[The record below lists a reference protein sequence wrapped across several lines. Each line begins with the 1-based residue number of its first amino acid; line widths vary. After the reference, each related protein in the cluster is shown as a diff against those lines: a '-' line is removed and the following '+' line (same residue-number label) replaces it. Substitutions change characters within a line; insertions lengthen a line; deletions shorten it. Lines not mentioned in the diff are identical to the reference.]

1 MSKHIFN
8 NQIIKNNKATSN
20 RPDRVAKEIK
30 VILSDIFAKS
40 QIRDPLLFDKMILI
54 SEVFI
59 TSDLSLA
66 KIYISPWEMDIDSKL
81 LLKTLNKHI
90 PFFRHKITKAL
101 KIKVIPNL
109 IFLMDD
115 QFDKMDEAREMF
127 KLIEENGSK
136 KEEPSKS
143 EY

>member
-1 MSKHIFN
+1 MSKHVFN

-40 QIRDPLLFDKMILI
+40 QIRDPLLFDKVILI

-59 TSDLSLA
+59 TNDLSLA
-66 KIYISPWEMDIDSKL
+66 KVYISPWSVDIDKKVL
-81 LLKTLNKHI
+81 IKTLNKLI

-109 IFLMDD
+109 VFLMDD

-127 KLIEENGSK
+127 KLIEEPK
-136 KEEPSKS
+136 KEEQEES
-143 EY
+143 ED